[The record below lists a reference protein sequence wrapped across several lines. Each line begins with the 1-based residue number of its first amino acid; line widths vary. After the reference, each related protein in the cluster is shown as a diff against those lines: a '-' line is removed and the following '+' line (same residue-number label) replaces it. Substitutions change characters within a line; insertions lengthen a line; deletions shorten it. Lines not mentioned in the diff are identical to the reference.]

1 MLEVLSIHVILDY
14 THVNTILKTLTYMY
28 VTWASWGECFA
39 TARSTNAAAFL

>member
-14 THVNTILKTLTYMY
+14 THVNTILKTLTY

-39 TARSTNAAAFL
+39 TARSTKAAAFL